1 MRAGLAILQQ
11 MSPGG
16 SIQQRRCDTNKRQN
30 SNATTQQ
37 STVRR
42 RRSIEGCSRSDCT
55 TAQSLAQ
62 VGCCLGA
69 VNVID
74 CIMVDV
80 SIDSV
85 MFDGFRGASMR
96 CGEDL
101 LVDEKVEL
109 RGRACHL
116 GVTNLL
122 GYFTEVRKLATSAQN
137 ICQRRQIILCSK
149 TVELRKTIM
158 VSTCTYL
165 KHNFK

>member
-1 MRAGLAILQQ
+1 MRAGLAILQK
-11 MSPGG
+11 MSPDG

-74 CIMVDV
+74 RIMVDV
-80 SIDSV
+80 SSILWCLMVFEGRAWGGGQD
-85 MFDGFRGASMR
+85 RRSMR
-96 CGEDL
+96 RLNCGEGRVT
-101 LVDEKVEL
+101 LVSRIFLDILWKFESSRHL
-109 RGRACHL
+109 RR
-116 GVTNLL
+116 
-122 GYFTEVRKLATSAQN
+122 TS
-137 ICQRRQIILCSK
+137 
-149 TVELRKTIM
+149 
-158 VSTCTYL
+158 VSEDRWSSVPKQL
-165 KHNFK
+165 N

>member
-1 MRAGLAILQQ
+1 M
-11 MSPGG
+11 
-16 SIQQRRCDTNKRQN
+16 
-30 SNATTQQ
+30 
-37 STVRR
+37 
-42 RRSIEGCSRSDCT
+42 
-55 TAQSLAQ
+55 
-62 VGCCLGA
+62 
-69 VNVID
+69 ID
-74 CIMVDV
+74 RIMVDV

-165 KHNFK
+165 QHNLK